1 MISRTD
7 NHDIYVT
14 SNNTIDVENDDFE
27 AKVLHYLQM
36 NHPTHDLNALLE
48 KLKILSPNSPMTMA
62 TINKSMNV
70 ANAKMRDNPTHKEYS
85 EQFFSQKVM
94 QLTGTNTLY
103 NNMIYEIFF
112 SADEERLEIEKW

>member
-62 TINKSMNV
+62 TINKSMNI

>member
-62 TINKSMNV
+62 TINKSMNIT
-70 ANAKMRDNPTHKEYS
+70 NAKMRDNPTHKEYS